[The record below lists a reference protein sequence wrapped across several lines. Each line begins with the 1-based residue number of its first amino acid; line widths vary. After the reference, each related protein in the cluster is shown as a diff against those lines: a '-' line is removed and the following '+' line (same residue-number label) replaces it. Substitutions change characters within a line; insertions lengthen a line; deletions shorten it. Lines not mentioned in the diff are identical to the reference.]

1 MYDYKIGQKIGQRAR
16 PKTGRD
22 ISWLMTV
29 IDRPSAG
36 QTDRD
41 FQLRY
46 TSAAVTESSSGGC
59 GPMPLNAA
67 ECGNEIQSV
76 QRITA

>member
-1 MYDYKIGQKIGQRAR
+1 MHDNKIGQRAR
-16 PKTGRD
+16 PKPETDFD
-22 ISWLMTV
+22 ISWLMAV
-29 IDRPSAG
+29 VDRPSAG

-41 FQLRY
+41 FQLRNM
-46 TSAAVTESSSGGC
+46 SAAVTVSSSGGC

-76 QRITA
+76 QCITA